1 MSTPRLQFYVPLIQK
16 FAARV
21 VFFHAAAAEKLGLHA
36 TDLKGLRLL
45 GQAPMSA
52 GALGE
57 ETGLTGAA
65 VTALIDRLEKAGF
78 VVRERGADDRR
89 RVTVHAVPEKL
100 RQVDRLYAG
109 QGARMSKLLARY
121 TAAEFSVITDFLER
135 TAQVLTEEAKKLRD
149 QPETEATQ
157 IRPGSRV
164 ARGADRAPAA
174 DGRRRRV

>member
-1 MSTPRLQFYVPLIQK
+1 MSTFRLQVYVPLVQQ
-16 FAARV
+16 FAARL
-21 VFFHAAAAEKLGLHA
+21 VFFHSAVAEKLGLHA

-45 GQAPMSA
+45 GKEPMSA

-100 RQVDRLYAG
+100 CQVDLLYEG
-109 QGARMSKLLARY
+109 QGARMSRLLAKY
-121 TAAEFSVITDFLER
+121 SAAEFAVIADFLER
-135 TAQVLTEEAKKLRD
+135 TTQVLAEEAKKLRN
-149 QPETEATQ
+149 
-157 IRPGSRV
+157 
-164 ARGADRAPAA
+164 
-174 DGRRRRV
+174 